1 MSISSKRRN
10 PDNLESHSSIK
21 PMFTNIWGFCS
32 NLVEC
37 ESFIELSSPE
47 ILDLCERKLDDSND
61 CSYRLL
67 IWKDS
72 VVHIHAPAVFVKLP
86 LPVAGGLS
94 LGNFASFIQVFV
106 WLYFIP
112 FLPSFSSIDHLVR
125 IYEVKRIVTLYEVKR
140 KVNDINTQT
149 GCIDSLKWRR
159 KI

>member
-21 PMFTNIWGFCS
+21 PIFTNIWGFCS

-37 ESFIELSSPE
+37 ESFIESSSPE

-72 VVHIHAPAVFVKLP
+72 VVHIHAPAVYVKLP
-86 LPVAGGLS
+86 LPVAG
-94 LGNFASFIQVFV
+94 A
-106 WLYFIP
+106 Y
-112 FLPSFSSIDHLVR
+112 H
-125 IYEVKRIVTLYEVKR
+125 
-140 KVNDINTQT
+140 
-149 GCIDSLKWRR
+149 
-159 KI
+159 